1 MMKLSIRPVLCA
13 AIGLLLGAC
22 GNQAQPSYFLSH
34 SPDDT
39 RTRQLRHYPVA
50 RQGDLTAWLTSD
62 HARAGGKWLYA
73 PGDPAPRHPIVGV
86 IPATAMPTTTKHD
99 GAFLIASG
107 YQGPLFE
114 LWEGTQ
120 ASGRLFTGSGGWIP
134 VEIHQPES
142 VNTWVRVSRPH
153 KIGGW
158 SGYPVVIGDPAQPEA
173 IAGAMWYKST
183 TQPMLG
189 GAASTRMLKGWLGKL
204 RFADYVQAAN

>member
-1 MMKLSIRPVLCA
+1 MMKVFVRSVLCA
-13 AIGLLLGAC
+13 ALGVLLTSC

-34 SPDDT
+34 SPAAT
-39 RTRQLRHYPVA
+39 SGRQLIHYPVA

-86 IPATAMPTTTKHD
+86 IRASSMPATTKHD
-99 GAFLIASG
+99 GAFLIVSG

-114 LWEGTQ
+114 LWEGTH
-120 ASGRLFTGSGGWIP
+120 ANGRVFVGSGDWIP
-134 VEIHQPES
+134 VEIHQQES

-153 KIGGW
+153 KVGGW

-183 TQPMLG
+183 KQATLG
-189 GAASTRMLKGWLGKL
+189 GAASTRMLKKWLGIL
-204 RFADYVQAAN
+204 RFEDYVKAAN